1 MRLEPANNK
10 FGETKLTVTI
20 SKPSAPSC
28 ILYDCIIPA
37 NSNPSYIIL
46 PSIFLTSPILKM
58 AGDPKGA

>member
-37 NSNPSYIIL
+37 NSNPSYMISE
-46 PSIFLTSPILKM
+46 PFRTSPILKM